1 MIFNMVKKEN
11 EAKIRLLQSSLDEI
25 NRQKKIHLDAIEDLN
40 EQEQLIIN
48 EIDNL
53 ENQ

>member
-1 MIFNMVKKEN
+1 MVKKEN

-25 NRQKKIHLDAIEDLN
+25 NRQKKIHFGAIEDLN

-48 EIDNL
+48 EIDDL